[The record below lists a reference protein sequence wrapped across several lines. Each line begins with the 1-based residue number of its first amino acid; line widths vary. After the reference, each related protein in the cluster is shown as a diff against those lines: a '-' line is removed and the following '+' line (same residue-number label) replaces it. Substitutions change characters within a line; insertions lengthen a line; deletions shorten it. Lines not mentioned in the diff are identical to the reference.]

1 MYVLMHIK
9 YLVLQQFYRVTMLM
23 AVAAPPFTAP
33 VTKAVQSLRGRRWY
47 CYIILICMPLWCG

>member
-1 MYVLMHIK
+1 MHIK

-33 VTKAVQSLRGRRWY
+33 VTKAVPSLRDG
-47 CYIILICMPLWCG
+47 GDTATSS